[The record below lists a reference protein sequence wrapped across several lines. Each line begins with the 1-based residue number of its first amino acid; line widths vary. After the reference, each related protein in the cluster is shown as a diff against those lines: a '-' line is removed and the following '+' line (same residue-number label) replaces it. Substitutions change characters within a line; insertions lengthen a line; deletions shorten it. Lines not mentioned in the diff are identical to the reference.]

1 MKLWEKVNNVTGNGT
16 KARFLVEYINAGAK
30 FILASLP
37 EKFLWTIASETEVYG
52 WKSTDTDVGA
62 ENMSLGEG
70 SSIAYDKILA
80 VYRYDGATTTSVTV
94 GTPSVTTDYYRGKK
108 RVAAEAPDKNIH
120 IFDEDSSLLTATEM
134 FPKFYK
140 ISGKIYIKPDPD
152 YNATG
157 DTQTYTPLGG
167 SSTTVASKAGDKG
180 VIVYSAPPI
189 IDENTDTWILT
200 EYENIA
206 IFYAGSLDFFRLSSV
221 YRDLCKTQVDEVVGS
236 ILTSY
241 RDAIPQFTPLPSEP
255 SGTLTF
261 TVNTDLP
268 SGMTITKALPT
279 FSFTD
284 SLPLDIGIAS
294 SLPTG
299 LSLTLS
305 LPTMDGI
312 VSALPSGLNI
322 SSSLPSDFNIVEP
335 NPSSFVSP
343 SSVDAFNSITH
354 TSSYIKVDDALLK
367 AEQLVDGSVT
377 TNNAQ
382 EWLDDEDSEMA
393 ASVAGIAGVEIQR
406 AQSEIQKER
415 NKLEQ
420 FSASVSH
427 NVNKYQND
435 IAKFSAE
442 VTKEQ
447 QRVRSGLEKYA
458 QNVAK
463 EDSRIKSQ
471 LSKYTQE
478 VQKESQRI
486 QSDLAKYQRDVE
498 KSVQKYQADTAKY
511 QQEIAK
517 EGARA
522 GIDVTNYNAE
532 LTKEKT
538 RVEMSLAKWQASL
551 GKTVQAFTLD
561 LQVYQAEVQ
570 KEGQRISS
578 DVAKYQAEVQKA
590 SKDMEKLSQ
599 QFTLDMQKY
608 TALING
614 YSAKFQ
620 SDMAEAGAFIQ
631 EAGLK
636 LQAAQIYTAKS
647 AASLQTSS
655 QYYQMATAELSG
667 ITGAITAPQQQ
678 QISQRQEQ
686 GAAT

>member
-94 GTPSVTTDYYRGKK
+94 GTPEVTTDYYRGKK
-108 RVAAEAPDKNIH
+108 RVASEAPDKNIH

-157 DTQTYTPLGG
+157 NTQTYTPLGG
-167 SSTTVASKAGDKG
+167 SPTTVASKAGDKG
-180 VIVYSAPPI
+180 VIVYSAPPV

-206 IFYAGSLDFFRLSSV
+206 IFYAGSLDFFRLSSS
-221 YRDLCKTQVDEVVGS
+221 YRDLCKAQVDAVVGS

-241 RDAIPQFTPLPSEP
+241 RSGIPKFSPLQLEP

-261 TVNTDLP
+261 TVSTPLP
-268 SGMTITKALPT
+268 SVMVIGTALPT

-284 SLPLDIGIAS
+284 SLPSNISLTK

-299 LSLTLS
+299 FSTTLD
-305 LPTMDGI
+305 LPTMDNIGT
-312 VSALPSGLNI
+312 VLPSGLNI
-322 SSSLPSDFNIVEP
+322 SSILPTDFSVSTALP
-335 NPSSFVSP
+335 TAFSSP
-343 SSVDAFNSITH
+343 SSVPDIAKLVH
-354 TSSYIKVDDALLK
+354 VASYGKADDALLK
-367 AEQLVDGSVT
+367 AEQLIDGSVT

-382 EWLDDEDSEMA
+382 EWLDDEDAEMA
-393 ASVAGIAGVEIQR
+393 TTTTQVASGEIQR

-420 FSASVSH
+420 FSAETTQ
-427 NVNKYQND
+427 NINKYQAD
-435 IAKFSAE
+435 LQRYASDVA
-442 VTKEQ
+442 KEQ
-447 QRVRSGLEKYA
+447 QRVKSGLEKYS
-458 QNVAK
+458 QDVAK

-471 LSKYTQE
+471 LAKYTQE
-478 VQKESQRI
+478 IGKESQRI
-486 QSDLAKYQRDVE
+486 QADLGRYQRDVE
-498 KSVQKYQADTAKY
+498 KAVQKYQSDISKY
-511 QQEIAK
+511 QQEVQK
-517 EGARA
+517 EAGRIGA
-522 GIDVTNYNAE
+522 DVSVFSGE
-532 LTKEKT
+532 LAKEKT
-538 RVEMSLAKWQASL
+538 RVEMALAKWQASL
-551 GKTVQAFTLD
+551 GKNVQTFTLD
-561 LQVYQAEVQ
+561 LQKYQAEVA
-570 KEGQRISS
+570 KEGARIGG
-578 DVAKYQAEVQKA
+578 DVAKYQAEVSKA
-590 SKDMEKLSQ
+590 TQDMTKISQ

-608 TALING
+608 TTVLSG
-614 YSAKFQ
+614 QSAKFQ
-620 SDMAEAGAFIQ
+620 SDMAEAGSFLQ
-631 EAGLK
+631 EAGTK

-647 AASLQTSS
+647 AAALQTSS

-667 ITGAITAPQQQ
+667 ITGAITAPEQQQ
-678 QISQRQEQ
+678 STQRTEQ
-686 GAAT
+686 GAST